1 MSNGKKTVPVVK
13 KQVPVVTITTVGLK
27 REVATS
33 VTRKDSPHLWNIWHR
48 AYPKMVAI
56 LLLLTRTRLDL
67 DDLRIVIRI
76 NNHHVFE
83 ATLQFKIATAS
94 NDNPERWLS
103 ILSITSSGSLLE
115 STIFTVDDWGDRP
128 CLNWKKKRV
137 SKSDLQWVKEN
148 LMQKFMAATIDGVN
162 KDKLRVMAVRISM
175 FFNNERADHYY
186 KEIFISM
193 LKLVDIG

>member
-13 KQVPVVTITTVGLK
+13 KQVPVVTTVFRDGEKIT
-27 REVATS
+27 RP
-33 VTRKDSPHLWNIWHR
+33 VTKSLFPHLWDLWHR

-148 LMQKFMAATIDGVN
+148 LIQKFIAATIDGVN

-193 LKLVDIG
+193 LGLVDIG